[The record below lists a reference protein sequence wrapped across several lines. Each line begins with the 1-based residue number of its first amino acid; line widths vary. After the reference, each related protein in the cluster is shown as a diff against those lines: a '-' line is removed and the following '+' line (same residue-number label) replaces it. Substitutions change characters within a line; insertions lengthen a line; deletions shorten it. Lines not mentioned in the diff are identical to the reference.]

1 MSSIKRGGGA
11 DSFYNTHLFGY
22 DGRFNTN
29 PSANRERAIATML
42 ERNISE
48 LAVNRFKWE
57 GLPESIDPRF
67 LEMCLLLNGLAV
79 WYWDDDYDKL
89 LAVRGSGVGT
99 VNMLDNPVSF
109 TVIGPGSTMQPDNEL
124 APALFKNKTLGAYQ
138 PAVKYEDDEVKRK
151 AIGMWPNYFRYPEID
166 VIRIYSTRL
175 ATIDRTLE
183 INTKNARRNKV
194 LRTTP
199 NTQLSIVNMNRQIDE
214 GVEAIQVSDSFA
226 DMNVIDAIDLGIL
239 PDSYDKLGVH
249 RTRVWNECMNL
260 LGIDN
265 ANQEKKERLVAA
277 EVGANDS
284 QTDSMRYVSL
294 NARRYAA
301 DQINKVFG
309 TKIKVDFNVEVEQ
322 QAEAMEQN
330 TNPAGG
336 EENGNVHAGAEN
348 SN

>member
-1 MSSIKRGGGA
+1 MSRNKRGSGA
-11 DSFYNTHLFGY
+11 DEHYNTHLFGV
-22 DGRFNTN
+22 DGRYNRN
-29 PSANRERAIATML
+29 PAADRERAIARML

-57 GLPESIDPRF
+57 NLPESVDPRF
-67 LEMCLLLNGLAV
+67 LEMSLLLNGLVV
-79 WYWDDDYDKL
+79 WYYDEDYEKV

-124 APALFKNKTLGAYQ
+124 APALFRNKTIGAYQ
-138 PAVKYEDDEVKRK
+138 PAVEYDEGEEKRK
-151 AIGMWPNYFRYPEID
+151 AVGMWPNYFRYPEVD

-183 INTKNARRNKV
+183 INTKNARRNKI
-194 LRTTP
+194 LKTSP
-199 NTQLSIVNMNRQIDE
+199 NTQLSLVNMNRQLDE
-214 GVEAIQVSDSFA
+214 GVEVIQVTDLLNMEA
-226 DMNVIDAIDLGIL
+226 LEAIDLGIL

-301 DQINKVFG
+301 DQINKIFG
-309 TKIKVDFNVEVEQ
+309 LDIKVDFNVEVEQ
-322 QAEAMEQN
+322 MAEAMAEA

-336 EENGNVHAGAEN
+336 EDNGNVHAGAQN